1 MAVQPVVFAD
11 HLKHLLVPIT
21 SVKLWPDNPRSGDL
35 TALKESIRVNTFYN
49 PVVVQKST
57 RYVLAGNHRMRALME
72 MGADQ
77 VPAMEI
83 DVDDN
88 EARRLALADNRIS
101 DLAFYNDTQLFELL
115 DQLVQEDGS
124 LEGTGYDRAAYELL
138 LQGMESDRIV
148 GGVRQGVLPEERLDA
163 YNELDIRSI
172 ILPYATDDYEY
183 VATALA
189 NMRMR
194 WGMESNADVVRRL
207 LEEAMEEVE
216 AAS

>member
-1 MAVQPVVFAD
+1 MPPAPVVFAE
-11 HLKHLLVPIT
+11 HIQHMLVDIST
-21 SVKLWPDNPRSGDL
+21 LRLWPENPRAGDL
-35 TALKESIRVNTFYN
+35 TALKESIRVNTFYQ
-49 PVVVQKST
+49 PVLVQAST

-72 MGADQ
+72 MGETKIP
-77 VPAMEI
+77 VVEI

-88 EARRLALADNRIS
+88 SARRLALADNRIS
-101 DLAFYNDTQLFELL
+101 DLAFYNDSQLFELL
-115 DQLVQEDGS
+115 DQLVKEDGS

-138 LQGMESDRIV
+138 LQGIESDRVV

-172 ILPYATDDYEY
+172 ILPYATEDYEY
-183 VATALA
+183 VANALA

-207 LEEAMEEVE
+207 LEEAMEDVE
-216 AAS
+216 ALS